1 MFILVVSAEVGYSMG
16 LVDNVLP
23 CSAGKIIVDGNA
35 CNVVL
40 EARFSLEI
48 VFAEYLRDGKF
59 DMW

>member
-1 MFILVVSAEVGYSMG
+1 MSAEVGYSMG